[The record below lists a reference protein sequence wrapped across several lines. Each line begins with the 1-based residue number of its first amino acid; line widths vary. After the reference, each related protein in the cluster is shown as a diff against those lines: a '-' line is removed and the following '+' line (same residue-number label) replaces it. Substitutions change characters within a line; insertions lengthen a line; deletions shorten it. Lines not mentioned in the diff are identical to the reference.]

1 MSNKLNKLAEIE
13 GVGILELIE
22 EGTMD
27 SVCRGICTNKGCEY
41 TTQVEPDQRHGH
53 CEACGTQTV
62 ASALVLAGMI

>member
-1 MSNKLNKLAEIE
+1 MSKLEQLAEIE
-13 GVGILELIE
+13 GVGIVELIE

-41 TTQVEPDQRHGH
+41 TTKVEPDQRKGF
-53 CEACGTQTV
+53 CEECGTQTV